1 MIIVLKLQRKGDKTV
16 RYIKPTLKKVVLK
29 LTVATNA
36 SEQSSCYG
44 GHCVEQDTNKT
55 IKLMFL

>member
-44 GHCVEQDTNKT
+44 GHCVRARYEQDH
-55 IKLMFL
+55 